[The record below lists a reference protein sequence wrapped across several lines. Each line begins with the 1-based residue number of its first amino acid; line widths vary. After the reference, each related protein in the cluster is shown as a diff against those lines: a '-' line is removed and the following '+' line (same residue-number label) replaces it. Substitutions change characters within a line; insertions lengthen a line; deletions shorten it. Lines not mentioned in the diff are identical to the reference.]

1 MTGYAAFN
9 VFDGEVSHGRIGA
22 DMVCLYMCMC
32 TCLCLCMCVM
42 HASVYIC
49 RYFNCVGSRLCFVC
63 YIKCSLL
70 FFQGIDS
77 PTDVG
82 QLSSFF

>member
-32 TCLCLCMCVM
+32 MCLCLCICMCVCVCV
-42 HASVYIC
+42 VYVC
-49 RYFNCVGSRLCFVC
+49 LFDECKCVCLQV
-63 YIKCSLL
+63 L
-70 FFQGIDS
+70 
-77 PTDVG
+77 
-82 QLSSFF
+82 